1 MEMQKT
7 FKNKQVLETRYKNS
21 RANLLLVVVFSLINI
36 ILLITNSNTYF
47 LFSAYI
53 PYGLVDIGMLLCGKY
68 PAEYYGEEFSSMQF
82 MGASAFAVFVAVAF
96 VLVALYFLSWLFSKK
111 HKIGWMIFALVFFV
125 IDTVAML
132 LILEIKSESII
143 DIVFHVWVI
152 VSLILGINA
161 CSKLKKI
168 PTEINNGNEINQAED
183 GVLELTESVALRIAD
198 SDVKARV
205 LIESEVLG
213 HCVVYRRVKKT
224 NELVIDS
231 YVYDE
236 IEILVECAHSLE
248 ARIDGHLIVVGFD
261 GVSHSYLSVDGEI
274 VAKKLRLI

>member
-1 MEMQKT
+1 MEMQKK

-132 LILEIKSESII
+132 LILEIKSERII

-168 PTEINNGNEINQAED
+168 PTEINNSDEINQAED
-183 GVLELTESVALRIAD
+183 GVLESTESVALRIAD
-198 SDVKARV
+198 PDVKARV

-248 ARIDGHLIVVGFD
+248 AKIDGHLIVVGFD